1 MDAGNPVLL
10 FLHGGPGLPSSPW
23 VSWNNFQAEL
33 EAHFVVVHWD
43 QRGAGKSF
51 SETLTPEDMRL
62 ENFVS
67 DTLELTDMLR
77 QHFGQDKIFLWGHS
91 WGSGLGFEVLRVN
104 AEPYYAFIASAVRPD
119 WNSTEIMGYE
129 WVLEQARQARDD
141 EAIQVLE
148 SIQPFDPTNREHLNL
163 RGHFL
168 SLYRGGDFYT
178 EGLEAAYYDYAIS
191 GQSPEYPAPYVEQTL
206 AGIAFTQQTLSPQI
220 FQSGY
225 NLFRDFPVSP
235 IPVYFFVG
243 RHDHETPG
251 ESAEEYYNALEAP
264 AKEFIWFENSA
275 HNMMYDEPD
284 KTNRELIRIA
294 DDVLNP

>member
-1 MDAGNPVLL
+1 
-10 FLHGGPGLPSSPW
+10 
-23 VSWNNFQAEL
+23 
-33 EAHFVVVHWD
+33 
-43 QRGAGKSF
+43 
-51 SETLTPEDMRL
+51 MRL
-62 ENFVS
+62 EHFVS

-77 QHFGQDKIFLWGHS
+77 HHFKQDKIFLWGHS

-104 AEPYYAFIASAVRPD
+104 AEPYHAFIASAVRPE

-129 WVLEQARQARDD
+129 WVLEQARQTQDA
-141 EAIQVLE
+141 EAIQALE
-148 SIQPFDPTNREHLNL
+148 SIRPFDPANREHLNL
-163 RGHFL
+163 RGRFL
-168 SLYRGGDFYT
+168 SRYRGGDFHT
-178 EGLEAAYYDYAIS
+178 EGLEAAYYEYVMS
-191 GQSPEYPAPYVEQTL
+191 GQSPEYPAVYIEQTM

-220 FQSGY
+220 SQSGY
-225 NLFRDFPVSP
+225 NLFTDFPVSP

-251 ESAEEYYNALEAP
+251 ESAEAYYNALEAP

-294 DDVLNP
+294 NDILNS